1 MKSKILSI
9 PKLGTIGF
17 HPAELPANRGRHP
30 IIWALVLGLKKTAS
44 TFFYI
49 DEGIDSGPIIM
60 QSAIQIDQNETENSL
75 SEKILVHEH
84 KILPQALQLLCSNKI
99 ILEGRKVRIKSD

>member
-1 MKSKILSI
+1 
-9 PKLGTIGF
+9 
-17 HPAELPANRGRHP
+17 
-30 IIWALVLGLKKTAS
+30 
-44 TFFYI
+44 
-49 DEGIDSGPIIM
+49 M
-60 QSAIQIDQNETENSL
+60 QSAIQINQNETENSL